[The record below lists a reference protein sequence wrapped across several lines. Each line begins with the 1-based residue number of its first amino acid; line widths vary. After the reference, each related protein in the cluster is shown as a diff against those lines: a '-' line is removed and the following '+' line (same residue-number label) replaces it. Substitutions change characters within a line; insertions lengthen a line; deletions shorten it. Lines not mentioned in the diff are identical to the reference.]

1 MMIMMMKKKKK
12 KIAAVIPMKNLD
24 FVKSRL
30 STILTL
36 QQRKNLALFLLNITI
51 KTLKESR
58 LITKI
63 IVVSSDKTIEE
74 FSFEN
79 RLKFIKDSDN
89 GVNNAVI
96 LADRYCIN
104 NDIDA
109 NIIIP
114 HDLPFISAKEI
125 DQICNISEKYP
136 KCIIICPSKR
146 FDGTNILFRKP
157 PNVIKTFYDDNSYM
171 NHLKEAQKLNIPIE
185 SLDLD
190 NLKFD
195 IDTKEDLIE
204 LSILQ
209 NWKSFLKDFNLKGN
223 YSQKI

>member
-1 MMIMMMKKKKK
+1 MMKKMMNKK
-12 KIAAVIPMKNLD
+12 KIAAIIPMKNLH
-24 FVKSRL
+24 FAKSRL

-36 QQRKNLALFLLNITI
+36 QQRKNLAFFLLNTTI

-58 LITKI
+58 LITEI
-63 IVVSSDKTIEE
+63 IVVSSDKTIEK

-79 RLKFIKDSDN
+79 SLKFIKDSDD
-89 GVNNAVI
+89 GINNAVI

-109 NIIIP
+109 NIVIP
-114 HDLPFISAKEI
+114 HDLPFISANEI

-157 PNVIKTFYDDNSYM
+157 PNVIRTFYDDNSYI
-171 NHLKEAQKLNIPIE
+171 NHLKEAQKLHIPIE

-190 NLKFD
+190 NLMFD

-204 LSILQ
+204 LSIILQ

>member
-1 MMIMMMKKKKK
+1 MKKKK
-12 KIAAVIPMKNLD
+12 KIAAIIPMKNLH
-24 FVKSRL
+24 FAKSRL

-36 QQRKNLALFLLNITI
+36 QQRKNLAFFLLNTTI

-58 LITKI
+58 LITEI
-63 IVVSSDKTIEE
+63 IVVSSDKTIEK

-79 RLKFIKDSDN
+79 SLKFIKDSDD
-89 GVNNAVI
+89 GINNAVI

-109 NIIIP
+109 NIVIP
-114 HDLPFISAKEI
+114 HDLPFISANEI

-157 PNVIKTFYDDNSYM
+157 PNVIRTFYDDNSYI
-171 NHLKEAQKLNIPIE
+171 NHLKEAQKLHIPIE

-190 NLKFD
+190 NLMFD

-204 LSILQ
+204 LSIILQ

>member
-1 MMIMMMKKKKK
+1 MKKMKKKR
-12 KIAAVIPMKNLD
+12 KIAAIIPMKNLH
-24 FVKSRL
+24 FAKSRL

-36 QQRKNLALFLLNITI
+36 QQRKNLAFFLLNTTI

-58 LITKI
+58 LITEI
-63 IVVSSDKTIEE
+63 IVVSSDKTIEK

-79 RLKFIKDSDN
+79 SLKFIKDSDD
-89 GVNNAVI
+89 GINNAVI

-109 NIIIP
+109 NIVIP
-114 HDLPFISAKEI
+114 HDLPFISANEI
-125 DQICNISEKYP
+125 DQICNISEKYH

-157 PNVIKTFYDDNSYM
+157 PNVIRTFYDDNSYI
-171 NHLKEAQKLNIPIE
+171 NHLKEAQKLHIPIE

-190 NLKFD
+190 NLMFD

-204 LSILQ
+204 LSIILQ

>member
-1 MMIMMMKKKKK
+1 MMK
-12 KIAAVIPMKNLD
+12 KIAAVIPMKNLHLA
-24 FVKSRL
+24 KSRL

-36 QQRKNLALFLLNITI
+36 QQRKNLAFFLLNATI
-51 KTLKESR
+51 KTLKESQ
-58 LITKI
+58 LIYEI
-63 IVVSSDKTIEE
+63 IVVSSDKTIEK
-74 FSFEN
+74 FSIEN
-79 RLKFIKDSDN
+79 SLKIIKDSADN

-96 LADRYCIN
+96 LADRYCID

-109 NIIIP
+109 NIVIP

-125 DQICNISEKYP
+125 DQICTISEKYP

-157 PNVIKTFYDDNSYM
+157 PNVIKTFYDNNSYI
-171 NHLKEAQKLNIPIE
+171 NHLKEAQKFNIPIE

-190 NLKFD
+190 SLMFD

-204 LSILQ
+204 FLYCKPGNL
-209 NWKSFLKDFNLKGN
+209 FLKNF
-223 YSQKI
+223 I